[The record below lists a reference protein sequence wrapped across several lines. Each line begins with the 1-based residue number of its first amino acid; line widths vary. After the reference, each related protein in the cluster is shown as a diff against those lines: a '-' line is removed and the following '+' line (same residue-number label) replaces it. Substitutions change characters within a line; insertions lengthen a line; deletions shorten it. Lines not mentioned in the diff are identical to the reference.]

1 MKKEKL
7 TIIMMVSA
15 LTFILGM
22 TTTGTAEGFGFLG
35 CCRGNIQSNLA
46 QTNTVEGF
54 QSGILMNG
62 AQNVEVGGPKK

>member
-1 MKKEKL
+1 MNKEKL
-7 TIIMMVSA
+7 TIILIVSA

-22 TTTGTAEGFGFLG
+22 TATGTAEGFGFGG
-35 CCRGNIQSNLA
+35 CCSGNIQSNHA
-46 QTNTVEGF
+46 QTDTAKGF